1 MLRANSGRTAAILA
15 GLAALAFTHPAQAQ
29 AVSFAGKKVDMY
41 IGSSPG
47 GGTDLSSR
55 LIGEFVV
62 KYLPGKPSIVY
73 RNIPGGQGIKA
84 LNYFAT
90 QVKPDG
96 LGFAGGSQGHFDPA
110 GRSQSAI
117 EYDPLTFQYV
127 GGVNRGGTVFVFR
140 KEAIER
146 LGNPGAKPVV
156 VPAVAGASTG
166 PQMALWGKEYLGW
179 NVKFVIGYSGTPAM
193 ILAALNG
200 EADCMASSSSAQL
213 QPLLENSAFAS
224 YTQLGDLNDNGKF
237 VPRLAFPNVKV
248 FADMITPRLPANDA
262 EILLAWLQTQYIDKW
277 FALPAGT
284 PEPVLQAYRTAFG
297 KAVQDPEFVRQAK
310 LQFGEDFGATS
321 AQNMTRLVHGMV
333 KNAERVDRH
342 MKAMR
347 EKHGLPAE

>member
-1 MLRANSGRTAAILA
+1 MLKSNPGRKAAILA
-15 GLAALAFTHPAQAQ
+15 GLAALVFAQPAPAQE
-29 AVSFAGKKVDMY
+29 VSFAGKKIDMY
-41 IGSSPG
+41 IGSAPG

-55 LIGEFVV
+55 LVGEFVV

-90 QVKPDG
+90 QVKADG

-110 GRSQSAI
+110 GRTQSAI
-117 EYDPLTFQYV
+117 EYDPLTLQYI

-140 KEAIER
+140 KEAIGR
-146 LGNPGAKPVV
+146 LGNPNAKPVV

-179 NVKFVIGYSGTPAM
+179 NVRFVIGYSGTPAM

-213 QPLLENSAFAS
+213 QPLLENTAFTS
-224 YTQLGDLNDNGKF
+224 YTQLGDLNDNGQF
-237 VPRLAFPNVKV
+237 VPRIAFPDVKV
-248 FADMITPRLPANDA
+248 FADMITPKLPANDA

-284 PEPVLQAYRTAFG
+284 PGPVLQAYRTAFG

-310 LQFGEDFGATS
+310 LQFGEDFGATT
-321 AQNMTRLVHGMV
+321 AENMTKLVHGMV

-342 MKAMR
+342 MKALR

>member
-1 MLRANSGRTAAILA
+1 MLKSNPGRKAAILA
-15 GLAALAFTHPAQAQ
+15 GLAALVFAQPAPAQE
-29 AVSFAGKKVDMY
+29 VSFAGKKIDMY
-41 IGSSPG
+41 IGSAPG

-55 LIGEFVV
+55 LVGEFVV

-90 QVKPDG
+90 QVKADG

-110 GRSQSAI
+110 GRTQSAI
-117 EYDPLTFQYV
+117 EYDPLTLQYI

-140 KEAIER
+140 KEAIGR
-146 LGNPGAKPVV
+146 LGNPNAKPVV

-213 QPLLENSAFAS
+213 QPLLENTAFTS
-224 YTQLGDLNDNGKF
+224 YTQLGDLNDNGQF
-237 VPRLAFPNVKV
+237 VPRIAFPNVKV
-248 FADMITPRLPANDA
+248 FADMITPKLPANDA

-284 PEPVLQAYRTAFG
+284 PGPVLQAYRTAFG

-310 LQFGEDFGATS
+310 LQFGEDFGATT
-321 AQNMTRLVHGMV
+321 AENMTKLVHGMV
-333 KNAERVDRH
+333 KNAERVDKH
-342 MKAMR
+342 MKALR

>member
-1 MLRANSGRTAAILA
+1 MLKVNSGRKAAVLA
-15 GLAALAFTHPAQAQ
+15 GLAAFAFAHPATAQ
-29 AVSFAGKKVDMY
+29 EVSFAGKKIEMF

-55 LIGEFVV
+55 LIGEFIV
-62 KYLPGKPSIVY
+62 KYLPGKPTIVY
-73 RNIPGGQGIKA
+73 RNIPGGQGVKA

-117 EYDPLTFQYV
+117 EYDPLTFNYI

-140 KEAIER
+140 KEAIAR
-146 LGNPGAKPVV
+146 LSNPAAKPVV

-166 PQMALWGKEYLGW
+166 PQMALWGKEHLGW

-193 ILAALNG
+193 ILAAMNG
-200 EADCMASSSSAQL
+200 EADCMASSSTSQL
-213 QPLLENSAFAS
+213 KPLLDNPAFAAF
-224 YTQLGDLNDNGKF
+224 TQLGDLNENGKF
-237 VPRLAFPNVKV
+237 VPRTAFPNVNV
-248 FADMITPRLPANDA
+248 FADMIMPKLSQNDA

-277 FALPAGT
+277 FALPPNT
-284 PEPVLQAYRTAFG
+284 PEPVVNTYRNAFEQAV
-297 KAVQDPEFVRQAK
+297 KDPEFIKAAAP
-310 LQFGEDFGATS
+310 QFGEDFGTTN
-321 AQNMTRLVHGMV
+321 AQNMTALVNGMV
-333 KNAERVDRH
+333 KNAQRVDKH

-347 EKHGLPAE
+347 VKHGLPED

>member
-1 MLRANSGRTAAILA
+1 MLKSNSGRNAAVLA
-15 GLAALAFTHPAQAQ
+15 CLAALAFDQPAQAQ
-29 AVSFAGKKVDMY
+29 AVSFAGKKIDMY

-62 KYLPGKPSIVY
+62 KHLPGKPSIVY
-73 RNIPGGQGIKA
+73 RNIPGGQGVKA

-96 LGFAGGSQGHFDPA
+96 LGFAGGSQGHFDAA
-110 GRSQSAI
+110 GRSQSVI
-117 EYDPLTFQYV
+117 EYDPLTFQYI

-146 LGNPGAKPVV
+146 LGNPAAKPAV

-200 EADCMASSSSAQL
+200 EADCMASSSTAQL
-213 QPLLENSAFAS
+213 QPLLENPAFAA

-237 VPRLAFPNVKV
+237 VPRLAFPNVKI
-248 FADMITPRLPANDA
+248 FADMITPKLPANDA

-284 PEPVLQAYRTAFG
+284 PEPVLQAYRAAFS
-297 KAVQDPEFVRQAK
+297 KAVEDPEFVTQAK

-321 AQNMTRLVHGMV
+321 AQNMTQLVHGMV